1 MVEEYIG
8 LIGSMHGVLFL
19 WFVDSD
25 SSMISTQCMTLLFY
39 ITVSDNMNS
48 VPQSE
53 CYPR

>member
-39 ITVSDNMNS
+39 IIFIVSDNMNS

-53 CYPR
+53 EF